1 MRLLLWGLAAA
12 ALFATEPGKRLQ
24 RKAVDKF
31 KELKGKTCGGD
42 AQECDGQDKGANA
55 ESVNV
60 GANGKPSK
68 KEEKKEEKKDEKN
81 FEQGKRK
88 LRAVSN
94 DETAKGAAEGNEE
107 LEESRA
113 AIKDSNARHP
123 EMGAEDNEDEAEEP
137 RLEKDTEDEMADGE
151 DDEKEDETAEA
162 DDEADDKTSEVE
174 ASGDEEEHGI
184 DQNKAAELVEKLS
197 AKPSA
202 PEDELKSA

>member
-55 ESVNV
+55 ESVDV

-68 KEEKKEEKKDEKN
+68 KEDK
-81 FEQGKRK
+81 
-88 LRAVSN
+88 
-94 DETAKGAAEGNEE
+94 
-107 LEESRA
+107 
-113 AIKDSNARHP
+113 
-123 EMGAEDNEDEAEEP
+123 
-137 RLEKDTEDEMADGE
+137 
-151 DDEKEDETAEA
+151 KEDETAEA